1 MKLEIS
7 GFSHVAV
14 RVTDLQRARR
24 FYVDLLGL
32 PVALEVE
39 GVVLVKTGSGLLGIR
54 GDAAGAKP
62 GDRFDPHRVGLDH
75 LSFAVDTVEPLERMP
90 LWEAGEPAETVRTS
104 KASSVTSTVCSHCA
118 ESEWSAVTM
127 VQPSAS
133 WRMSRRPALIIGS
146 TVKVMPVSSFG
157 PWPGR
162 P

>member
-7 GFSHVAV
+7 GFSHVAI

-54 GDAAGAKP
+54 ADAAGAKP

-75 LSFAVDTVEPLERMP
+75 LSFAVDTVELLERMKRDLDIAKIP
-90 LWEAGEPAETVRTS
+90 NDGIHDEPALNAKGLVFYDPDGIAIELYTIL
-104 KASSVTSTVCSHCA
+104 K
-118 ESEWSAVTM
+118 
-127 VQPSAS
+127 
-133 WRMSRRPALIIGS
+133 
-146 TVKVMPVSSFG
+146 
-157 PWPGR
+157 
-162 P
+162 

>member
-7 GFSHVAV
+7 GFSHVAI

-24 FYVDLLGL
+24 FYVDQLGL

-75 LSFAVDTVEPLERMP
+75 LSFAVDTIESLERMKRDLDVAKIP
-90 LWEAGEPAETVRTS
+90 NDGIHDEPALNAKGLVFYDPDGI
-104 KASSVTSTVCSHCA
+104 
-118 ESEWSAVTM
+118 AVELYTI
-127 VQPSAS
+127 
-133 WRMSRRPALIIGS
+133 L
-146 TVKVMPVSSFG
+146 K
-157 PWPGR
+157 
-162 P
+162 

>member
-7 GFSHVAV
+7 GFSHVAI

-24 FYVDLLGL
+24 FYVDQLGL

-75 LSFAVDTVEPLERMP
+75 VSFAVDTVKSLERMKRD
-90 LWEAGEPAETVRTS
+90 LDAARISNDGIHDEPALNAKGLVFYDPDGIAIELYTIL
-104 KASSVTSTVCSHCA
+104 K
-118 ESEWSAVTM
+118 
-127 VQPSAS
+127 
-133 WRMSRRPALIIGS
+133 
-146 TVKVMPVSSFG
+146 
-157 PWPGR
+157 
-162 P
+162 

>member
-7 GFSHVAV
+7 GFSHVAI

-54 GDAAGAKP
+54 GDATGAKP

-75 LSFAVDTVEPLERMP
+75 LSFAVDTVELLERMKRDLDVAKIP
-90 LWEAGEPAETVRTS
+90 NDGIHDEPALNAKGLVFYDPDGIAIELYTIL
-104 KASSVTSTVCSHCA
+104 K
-118 ESEWSAVTM
+118 
-127 VQPSAS
+127 
-133 WRMSRRPALIIGS
+133 
-146 TVKVMPVSSFG
+146 
-157 PWPGR
+157 
-162 P
+162 

>member
-7 GFSHVAV
+7 GFSHVAI

-32 PVALEVE
+32 PVALERE

-75 LSFAVDTVEPLERMP
+75 VSFAVDTVESLERMKRD
-90 LWEAGEPAETVRTS
+90 LDAARISNDGIHDEPALNAKGLVFYDPDGIAIELYTIL
-104 KASSVTSTVCSHCA
+104 K
-118 ESEWSAVTM
+118 
-127 VQPSAS
+127 
-133 WRMSRRPALIIGS
+133 
-146 TVKVMPVSSFG
+146 
-157 PWPGR
+157 
-162 P
+162 